1 MYILIITNIIY
12 YLLSNNLTIV
22 IVILYSIYVYVY
34 IEY

>member
-1 MYILIITNIIY
+1 MYILIITNIVY

-22 IVILYSIYVYVY
+22 IVILYSIYVHVY

>member
-1 MYILIITNIIY
+1 MYILIITNIVY